1 MKIRNIVTSNHL
13 KTNRKYL
20 PRMMNDKINCMKIAR
35 KYNFD
40 YWDGDRRFGYGGYKY
55 IPNRWT
61 KVAKKI
67 IKTFNLDSKSKIL
80 DAGCGKGFLL
90 YEIKKII
97 PEIKIYGFDISQYAI
112 KNSKKE
118 IRSSL
123 FVHSLEKK
131 TKFKSKFFDLVI
143 SIGSLHNLHIYNLEK
158 AIKEISRISKKS
170 YIMVESYTNL
180 KQLFNLQCWALTA
193 NIFLSKKEWIYLLK
207 KFNFKGDMEF
217 IYFD

>member
-207 KFNFKGDMEF
+207 KFNFKGDLEF

>member
-20 PRMMNDKINCMKIAR
+20 PRMMDDKIYCMKIAR

-97 PEIKIYGFDISQYAI
+97 PEITIYGFDISQYAI

-123 FVHSLEKK
+123 FVHSIEKK

-207 KFNFKGDMEF
+207 KFNFKGDLEF